1 MYVSMYVWEIVVRT
15 ADGDMEIDDRCIS
28 MSLHGRMAL
37 EEYPKNELFHTP
49 SE

>member
-1 MYVSMYVWEIVVRT
+1 MI
-15 ADGDMEIDDRCIS
+15 GDERCVS

-37 EEYPKNELFHTP
+37 DECPKNELFHTP